1 MSVQT
6 EIDRI
11 SGNVAASLEAVAE
24 MGAEV
29 PAGANSNNLPGL
41 IRSIQTGGTNG
52 NVTKEASYIYGGSY
66 TSVMHDIWVFGDSY
80 DRQFTEWA
88 RIDNAWTYEK
98 LLDAVVNVL
107 THTGNPINTY
117 TITEDMLEVV
127 QGGLGMYAVRV
138 AITEYGANDLVCVYT
153 DTGNVPPGLYWCRSA
168 GNMTITKTE
177 MVYGALYA
185 RTRTPEMVQPV
196 GADEDGFLWT
206 MSDDDFGF
214 PAPTY
219 EDEGKAL
226 MVVSGNPA
234 WAAIPREKV
243 VKKMEYNASTNNWT
257 VTYTDNT
264 TSTVSGPAMFSGK
277 YSDLTGKP
285 SSFTPSAHN
294 QAASTITGG
303 TFAGQVVAKAGYQ
316 APGTS
321 LLRNTKLVASET
333 TPTNEG
339 EIFWTYG

>member
-1 MSVQT
+1 MATLGEKITRV
-6 EIDRI
+6 ENNI
-11 SGNVAASLEAVAE
+11 AASLEAVAE

-29 PAGANSNNLPGL
+29 PASANSDNLPSL
-41 IRSIQTGGTNG
+41 IRSIQ
-52 NVTKEASYIYGGSY
+52 
-66 TSVMHDIWVFGDSY
+66 
-80 DRQFTEWA
+80 
-88 RIDNAWTYEK
+88 
-98 LLDAVVNVL
+98 
-107 THTGNPINTY
+107 
-117 TITEDMLEVV
+117 
-127 QGGLGMYAVRV
+127 
-138 AITEYGANDLVCVYT
+138 
-153 DTGNVPPGLYWCRSA
+153 
-168 GNMTITKTE
+168 
-177 MVYGALYA
+177 
-185 RTRTPEMVQPV
+185 
-196 GADEDGFLWT
+196 
-206 MSDDDFGF
+206 
-214 PAPTY
+214 
-219 EDEGKAL
+219 
-226 MVVSGNPA
+226 
-234 WAAIPREKV
+234 V